1 MKVRDLLIELQTLPP
16 EADVLVITDEGD
28 KAVSSVEFAGGEP
41 QEEVFLLIDPSVN

>member
-28 KAVSSVEFAGGEP
+28 KTVSSVELAGGEP
-41 QEEVFLLIDPSVN
+41 TDEVYLLMDGAG